1 MEGREQREWALRLM
15 ERVEAAYL
23 TTVDAMGY
31 PRTRAMLNLRNK
43 RQWGALSP
51 VFEGHGED
59 LLLYFTTNTSSL
71 KINQIKANPRVSVYF
86 CDPGQ
91 FHGLMLGGDIE
102 IVTDHNLKRRIWQEG
117 WEAYYPLGRDDPDY
131 TILRLTPVL
140 AEGWAGPGRFGF
152 ELGAGK

>member
-1 MEGREQREWALRLM
+1 MEQREQLEWALRLM
-15 ERVEAAYL
+15 ERADAAYL
-23 TTVDAMGY
+23 TTLDATGY

-43 RQWGALSP
+43 RQWSALAP
-51 VFEGHGED
+51 VFKGHEED

-71 KINQIKANPRVSVYF
+71 KIGQIRANPRVSVYF

-102 IVTDHNLKRRIWQEG
+102 IVTDRKLKQAVWQDS

-131 TILRLTPVL
+131 TILRLTPAF

>member
-1 MEGREQREWALRLM
+1 M

-43 RQWGALSP
+43 RQWGALAP
-51 VFEGHGED
+51 AFEGHEED

-71 KINQIKANPRVSVYF
+71 KIGQIKANPRVSVYF

-102 IVTDHNLKRRIWQEG
+102 IVTDQNLKRGIWQDS
-117 WEAYYPLGRDDPDY
+117 WTVYYPLGRDDPDY
-131 TILRLTPVL
+131 TILRLAPGF
-140 AEGWAGPGRFGF
+140 AEGWLGQGRFGF
-152 ELGAGK
+152 ELSAGK